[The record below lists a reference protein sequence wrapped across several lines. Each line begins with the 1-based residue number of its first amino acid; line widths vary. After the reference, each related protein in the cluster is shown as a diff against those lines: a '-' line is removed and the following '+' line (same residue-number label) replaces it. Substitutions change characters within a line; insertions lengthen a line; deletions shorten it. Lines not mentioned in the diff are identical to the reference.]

1 MGYDYM
7 RALDKACYLGR
18 QEERTASTN
27 SFLFFPI
34 FLIPEARTINVSR
47 TPPGVHSIGRWSRGV
62 QTARQ
67 TDRQV
72 TRAGWT
78 G

>member
-27 SFLFFPI
+27 FFLFF
-34 FLIPEARTINVSR
+34 FTFYFFDTRGTHDQCLENS
-47 TPPGVHSIGRWSRGV
+47 SGRS
-62 QTARQ
+62 
-67 TDRQV
+67 
-72 TRAGWT
+72 
-78 G
+78 